1 MSIAE
6 LNMSSILTSWEQPF
20 VFQKITKI
28 SDGMGGFTVSFTNY
42 NYTGSITS
50 PQANDLENLPE
61 GYRQWA
67 KYVIYTKTSISVNG
81 GDEFYF
87 QDIKYK
93 ILDKTNN
100 FLYGFYKYF
109 LIQDFQD

>member
-20 VFQKITKI
+20 FLKKLQKI

-42 NYTGSITS
+42 EYRGVITN
-50 PQANDLENLPE
+50 PQPNDLENLPE

-67 KYVIYTKTSISVNG
+67 KYVIYTKTAISVNG
-81 GDEFYF
+81 GDEFDF

-93 ILDKTNN
+93 IIDKTNN
-100 FLYGFYKYF
+100 SLYGFYKYF
-109 LIQDFQD
+109 